1 MTFKVLFIEQQSAR
15 FEHLEEGLGPRTPLP
30 ASINAPGLG
39 RPSIRYLAAYA
50 LFESWHEQGDGV
62 LISVVNLSE
71 VLVAPAADQQRL
83 RAAREA
89 IAALGVKVHSPASTV
104 AVNAS
109 RFRRRYPISPPG
121 AYLLATAR
129 HTGGTVVSFDRKVT
143 RAAAAETT
151 PVAAASAG

>member
-1 MTFKVLFIEQQSAR
+1 M
-15 FEHLEEGLGPRTPLP
+15 
-30 ASINAPGLG
+30 
-39 RPSIRYLAAYA
+39 
-50 LFESWHEQGDGV
+50 

-89 IAALGVKVHSPASTV
+89 IAALGVKVHSPSSSV

-109 RFRRRYPISPPG
+109 RFRCRHPISLPD

-143 RAAAAETT
+143 RAAAAEAI